1 MIIVSALNPFTPL
14 FLLFT
19 GTVGLG
25 GLFGQGHGLGLDNFV
40 WHLCV
45 KKVVLRLFDDLSL
58 LFWTETLTI
67 INELWHHVIE
77 MSSQKKSLKLHTRLK
92 FTQSILYKILRA
104 LSYLTPLGEIIS
116 WRAPIVLFKVLN
128 HDWQL
133 LCMVFLTLDLHF
145 SLDLS
150 IKCQS
155 KTVGN
160 KLIFYGQA
168 CINTTCNWYAEV

>member
-1 MIIVSALNPFTPL
+1 MFLSYSHFLVVDTILLYPVYGWMGRGGHSKTIWLVSALSPYSSFSSFYRDSWTW
-14 FLLFT
+14 
-19 GTVGLG
+19 

-45 KKVVLRLFDDLSL
+45 KKVVLRLFSDLSL

-77 MSSQKKSLKLHTRLK
+77 ISSQMKSLKLHTRLK

-116 WRAPIVLFKVLN
+116 WRAPIVLFKVLH
-128 HDWQL
+128 HD
-133 LCMVFLTLDLHF
+133 
-145 SLDLS
+145 
-150 IKCQS
+150 
-155 KTVGN
+155 
-160 KLIFYGQA
+160 
-168 CINTTCNWYAEV
+168 